1 MAVPTKAES
10 ELREALDES
19 VRRMERAFATCPP
32 VDASADDGTL
42 ASASQIVDRV
52 VEDLRSAEAITERLM
67 NLTGVTESALMVTC
81 AAHVAF
87 ELVRSALTI
96 LRAELDARLSA

>member
-1 MAVPTKAES
+1 MPCKDPPSVPSARVSTVPRVVHSDSLA
-10 ELREALDES
+10 
-19 VRRMERAFATCPP
+19 RAS
-32 VDASADDGTL
+32 D
-42 ASASQIVDRV
+42 IVDRV
-52 VEDLRSAEAITERLM
+52 AADLRGAEAIAERLT

-87 ELVRSALTI
+87 ELVHSALMI